1 MECPECKC
9 QHIRKN
15 GKNKQHKQ
23 KYICVSCSRQF
34 ILDYETHKGYSD
46 ELRKECLMM
55 YVNGMGLRAIDRVKK
70 IHHTTVIHWLKQ
82 VAQLL
87 PNAYESQGNPQ
98 VGELDELE
106 TFVAK
111 KTQNMD
117 LDGSKSL

>member
-1 MECPECKC
+1 MVNLHYLLKTTDYFSS
-9 QHIRKN
+9 IVYVLLFL
-15 GKNKQHKQ
+15 Q
-23 KYICVSCSRQF
+23 KW
-34 ILDYETHKGYSD
+34 DAPGYSD

-55 YVNGMGLRAIDRVKK
+55 YVNGMGLKAIARVKK

-87 PNAYESQGNPQ
+87 PNAYESQGNPE

-111 KTQNMD
+111 KKQNMD